1 MFTPGCV
8 LWLAY
13 PGNCDGPPGVC
24 MAMPERDLAKGVT
37 PVLGSTDRCFSRRF
51 NGKLLMP
58 DVSPVSSKT
67 GGGERQVR
75 ESEGC
80 QQQTSFF
87 KYDITELKRATR

>member
-1 MFTPGCV
+1 MLFTPGCV

-24 MAMPERDLAKGVT
+24 MAMPERDLASGVT

-67 GGGERQVR
+67 VGGGERQVR
-75 ESEGC
+75 ESRGANNRR
-80 QQQTSFF
+80 SFF
-87 KYDITELKRATR
+87 KK

>member
-1 MFTPGCV
+1 MRICCDIGPGPLPLPLGAGSLLLFTPGCV

-67 GGGERQVR
+67 VGGGTASPR
-75 ESEGC
+75 
-80 QQQTSFF
+80 
-87 KYDITELKRATR
+87 I

>member
-1 MFTPGCV
+1 
-8 LWLAY
+8 
-13 PGNCDGPPGVC
+13 

-67 GGGERQVR
+67 AGGGNGK
-75 ESEGC
+75 SENLGVPTTDAVFSNMIL
-80 QQQTSFF
+80 QN
-87 KYDITELKRATR
+87 

>member
-1 MFTPGCV
+1 
-8 LWLAY
+8 
-13 PGNCDGPPGVC
+13 

-67 GGGERQVR
+67 GGGNGK
-75 ESEGC
+75 SENLRGANNRRVFSNMIL
-80 QQQTSFF
+80 QN
-87 KYDITELKRATR
+87 

>member
-1 MFTPGCV
+1 MLFTPGCV

-24 MAMPERDLAKGVT
+24 MAMPERDLASGVT

-67 GGGERQVR
+67 GGGNGK
-75 ESEGC
+75 SENLGVP
-80 QQQTSFF
+80 TSFF
-87 KYDITELKRATR
+87 KK